1 MVQVGVFTVGQPK
14 HKCVE
19 KRILNSI
26 KYILSENEF
35 NSIVY
40 DEDSNGLDVIY
51 VFSDDW
57 VINKMEKMF
66 TFNKVLKEYKDVTK
80 EILFQKDLPKVFSEN
95 NNKKI
100 LMEFL
105 DKNLNSDLVLDKINY
120 MGINSLTEIDY
131 IKIKKPTF

>member
-1 MVQVGVFTVGQPK
+1 MEQVGLFIVDKPK
-14 HKCVE
+14 HKCTE
-19 KRILNSI
+19 RLIFNYI
-26 KYILSENEF
+26 KHILSEKEF
-35 NSIVY
+35 KNIIY
-40 DEDSNGLDVIY
+40 DEDSNGFDMIY
-51 VFSDDW
+51 VFSENLA
-57 VINKMEKMF
+57 ISKMEKMF

-80 EILFQKDLPKVFSEN
+80 EVLFQKDLPKIFGEN
-95 NNKKI
+95 DNKKI

>member
-19 KRILNSI
+19 MRIFNSI

-40 DEDSNGLDVIY
+40 DEDSDGLDIVYI
-51 VFSDDW
+51 FSDDW
-57 VINKMEKMF
+57 VIGKMEKMF

-80 EILFQKDLPKVFSEN
+80 EVLFQKDLPKVFSEN
-95 NNKKI
+95 DNKKI

-105 DKNLNSDLVLDKINY
+105 DKNLNSDLVLDKINC
-120 MGINSLTEIDY
+120 MGINSLTEIDH

>member
-1 MVQVGVFTVGQPK
+1 MVQVGFFTVGQPK

-19 KRILNSI
+19 RRIFNSI

-40 DEDSNGLDVIY
+40 DEDSNGLDSVYI
-51 VFSDDW
+51 FSDDW
-57 VINKMEKMF
+57 TISKIEKMF
-66 TFNKVLKEYKDVTK
+66 SFNKVLKEYKDVTK
-80 EILFQKDLPKVFSEN
+80 EILFQKDLPKVFGESD
-95 NNKKI
+95 NKKI

-120 MGINSLTEIDY
+120 MGINSLTEIDH
-131 IKIKKPTF
+131 IKIKKPT

>member
-19 KRILNSI
+19 RRIFNSI

-35 NSIVY
+35 KSIVY
-40 DEDSNGLDVIY
+40 DEDSDGLDVIY

-57 VINKMEKMF
+57 IMGKMEKVF
-66 TFNKVLKEYKDVTK
+66 TFNKVLKEYKDITK
-80 EILFQKDLPKVFSEN
+80 KVLFQKDLPKVFSEN

-105 DKNLNSDLVLDKINY
+105 DKNLNSDLVLDKINS
-120 MGINSLTEIDY
+120 MGINSLTEIDH
-131 IKIKKPTF
+131 IKIKKPT

>member
-19 KRILNSI
+19 RRIFNSI

-40 DEDSNGLDVIY
+40 DEDSDGLDIVYI
-51 VFSDDW
+51 FSDDW
-57 VINKMEKMF
+57 VIGKMEKMF

-80 EILFQKDLPKVFSEN
+80 
-95 NNKKI
+95 
-100 LMEFL
+100 
-105 DKNLNSDLVLDKINY
+105 
-120 MGINSLTEIDY
+120 
-131 IKIKKPTF
+131 

>member
-19 KRILNSI
+19 RRIFNSI

-35 NSIVY
+35 NKIIY
-40 DEDSNGLDVIY
+40 DEDPNGLDIVY
-51 VFSDDW
+51 VFSNDW
-57 VINKMEKMF
+57 VIGKIEKMF

-80 EILFQKDLPKVFSEN
+80 EVLFQKDLPKVFSEN
-95 NNKKI
+95 DNKKI

-120 MGINSLTEIDY
+120 MGINSLTEIDH

>member
-19 KRILNSI
+19 RRIFNSI

-40 DEDSNGLDVIY
+40 DEDSDGLDIVYI
-51 VFSDDW
+51 FSDDW
-57 VINKMEKMF
+57 VIGKMEKMF

-80 EILFQKDLPKVFSEN
+80 EVLFQKDLPKVFSEN

-105 DKNLNSDLVLDKINY
+105 DKNLNSDLVLDKINS
-120 MGINSLTEIDY
+120 MGINSLTEIDH